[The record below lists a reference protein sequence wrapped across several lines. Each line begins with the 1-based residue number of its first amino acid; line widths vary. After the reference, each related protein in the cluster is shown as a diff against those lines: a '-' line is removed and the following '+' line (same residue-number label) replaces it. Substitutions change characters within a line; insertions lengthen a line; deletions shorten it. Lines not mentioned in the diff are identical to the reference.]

1 MPVKD
6 RLCMTTKAF
15 VREWTLL
22 EYPSLIS
29 SPIPPPS
36 LKKKEKKE
44 GTNRNKTRFPSDKI
58 ES

>member
-1 MPVKD
+1 M
-6 RLCMTTKAF
+6 LKAF

-29 SPIPPPS
+29 SPIPLPS
-36 LKKKEKKE
+36 LKKKKKE
-44 GTNRNKTRFPSDKI
+44 STNRNKIRFPSDKI